1 MGPDTVNLI
10 ATLGFPIV
18 ACGAMGAY
26 VKYISD
32 KHREQL
38 KEIMAQHRNEMA
50 AITETVQNNTLALQH
65 LSDIIERSEK

>member
-1 MGPDTVNLI
+1 MGPDTVHAI

-18 ACGAMGAY
+18 ACGAMGLY
-26 VKYISD
+26 VKYITD

-38 KEIMAQHRNEMA
+38 KEIMAQHRTEMA

-65 LSDIIERSEK
+65 LSDIIERSDK